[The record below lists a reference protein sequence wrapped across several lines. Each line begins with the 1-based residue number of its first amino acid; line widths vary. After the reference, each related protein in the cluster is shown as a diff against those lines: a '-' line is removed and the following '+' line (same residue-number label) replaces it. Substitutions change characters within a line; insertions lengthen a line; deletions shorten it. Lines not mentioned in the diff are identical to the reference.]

1 MHTTVN
7 IDDKLIS
14 VELSNAAADALAQ
27 RDTPLLAEMELLFS
41 CLIRKKVRF
50 LDAADSPGAVPVIDG
65 LALRFHPVMTAACH
79 VSDLGHDTP
88 PLADFPIVN
97 ARAFIPRWL
106 RIDYDD
112 SRWQGEFGYRQ

>member
-50 LDAADSPGAVPVIDG
+50 IEGDGAEDSTPITNG
-65 LALRFHPVMTAACH
+65 LALRFRPVMTAACH

>member
-7 IDDKLIS
+7 IDDKPVA
-14 VELSNAAADALAQ
+14 VELSSAAADALAR

-41 CLIRKKVRF
+41 CLIRKQVRF
-50 LDAADSPGAVPVIDG
+50 IEGGGAEDSTPITDG
-65 LALRFHPVMTAACH
+65 LALRFRPVMTAACH
-79 VSDLGHDTP
+79 VSDLGRDAP

-106 RIDYDD
+106 RIDY
-112 SRWQGEFGYRQ
+112 RGGQWHGEFGYRH